1 MARQSIFKFNE
12 RVTTEAKDATY
23 EFRGPVISVR
33 NLEKKFGE
41 HEVLKDISFDLF
53 EGDVVCII
61 GSSGSGKSTL
71 LRCINHLETPTSGQ
85 ILYHGYPLTKD
96 AQTINRFRSQVG
108 MVFQQFNL
116 FNNMTVFDNCM
127 AGVHKVKKRSKE
139 YSTEICMK
147 YLEKVGMAPYVK
159 AKPHQLSGGMKQ
171 RVMIAI
177 ALVGSPSIVIAD
189 EPTTSLDVTIEAQI
203 LDVLKNLQKT
213 LGTSIILITH
223 DLGVIAKLCD
233 RVLVMYGGKIVERGS
248 VDEIFYDTAHPYT
261 KGLMHSIA
269 KLDTAKGH
277 KLQPIEGTPPDLFAP
292 PKGCPFA
299 ARCEYC
305 MEICKDMP
313 PQTYELS
320 KEHETCCWL
329 QHEYAP
335 DTDMRRKV
343 TEKGEV

>member
-1 MARQSIFKFNE
+1 MAIEIKNINKSFHGRGSDHDIKVLDDVNLNIE
-12 RVTTEAKDATY
+12 DG
-23 EFRGPVISVR
+23 EFVCLLGP
-33 NLEKKFGE
+33 
-41 HEVLKDISFDLF
+41 
-53 EGDVVCII
+53 
-61 GSSGSGKSTL
+61 SGCGKTTL
-71 LRCINHLETPTSGQ
+71 LRLIAGLDQPTSGEV
-85 ILYHGYPLTKD
+85 IADGETVKKPSGD
-96 AQTINRFRSQVG
+96 RAVI
-108 MVFQQFNL
+108 FQQYSLFPWLTVLENVMFGLNL
-116 FNNMTVFDNCM
+116 
-127 AGVHKVKKRSKE
+127 KKDRTKE
-139 YSTEICMK
+139 ENLK
-147 YLEKVGMAPYVK
+147 AAERYLESVGLIDFKDSY
-159 AKPHQLSGGMKQ
+159 PHELSGGMKQ

-248 VDEIFYDTAHPYT
+248 VDAIFYDTAHPYT